1 VALVASSHILWISFA
16 SVTDQAART
25 FHTTSLAIGLLVSVG
40 PICSAIFSIPAGAL
54 SDRFGYRAP
63 LLWAGLATV
72 VFAFLRPL
80 AGSFPSLLALTVVL
94 LVPQPFLI
102 NAIADLVNRHFPDEE
117 SATATG
123 LGTMSIFL
131 GITVGVA
138 VTPGLVAVLG
148 IRGAQFLYAAFA
160 ALALVAFWV
169 VTPRR
174 VPVRLRAP
182 EELTMRVAV
191 ARVLRSR
198 TLWKL
203 SAVLFCGFGFYL
215 GMTTWLSEILKPHG
229 INDTGAGLV
238 AGTITVGGIVGSVA
252 LGAASDHIRRRKPFI
267 IAAGL
272 VSVPT
277 LLFLG
282 HLASFAALVIVAFV
296 LGFFLLAALPVSIA
310 WVSEEPSLGAQVAST
325 GVGVILMAG
334 NLGGALVVA
343 IMGVIKNAQGNY
355 SGAVLFAA
363 ALAVVAVA
371 IAVTLRDPLTATSTD
386 ASMAP

>member
-1 VALVASSHILWISFA
+1 MLWISFA

-25 FHTTSLAIGLLVSVG
+25 FHTTSLSIGLLVSVG

-54 SDRFGYRAP
+54 SDRFGYRGP

-80 AGSFPSLLALTVVL
+80 AGNFPSLLALTVVL

-138 VTPGLVAVLG
+138 VTPSLVGVLG

-169 VTPRR
+169 VAPRH
-174 VPVRLRAP
+174 VPDRLRAP

-229 INDTGAGLV
+229 INDTMAGLV
-238 AGTITVGGIVGSVA
+238 AGTITVGGMAGSVA

-277 LLFLG
+277 LLLLG
-282 HLASFAALVIVAFV
+282 HLGSIAALVIVAFV
-296 LGFFLLAALPVSIA
+296 LGFFLLAALPVAIA
-310 WVSEEPSLGAQVAST
+310 WVSEEVSLGAQVAST

-334 NLGGALVVA
+334 NLGGALVVV
-343 IMGVIKNAQGNY
+343 IMGVIKNTQGNY

-371 IAVTLRDPLTATSTD
+371 IAVTLRDPLVTTTTD